1 MSDAT
6 QADQTA
12 RWHQVDDFLESTFL
26 ASDTEQARVLA
37 AQQSFG
43 LPDIAVS
50 PMHARLLEILAR
62 SIGATTVVEFGTL
75 GGYSTLHLARAIPPH
90 GRVITH
96 ERDQRHADVARASLE
111 AAGVGH
117 KVTIRVGQASDNLP
131 LLADD
136 APIDLTFIDADKR
149 NNTTYFEAALA
160 VSRPGSLI
168 VVDNVVH
175 GGDVADLD
183 NMDEYATGARAVVQ
197 FAANDKRV
205 EATVLQTVG
214 RKGHD
219 GMLIATV
226 L

>member
-6 QADQTA
+6 HPDQSA
-12 RWHQVDDFLESTFL
+12 RWHQVDDYLESQFVVGD
-26 ASDTEQARVLA
+26 AAQAAVLA
-37 AQQSFG
+37 AQHG
-43 LPDIAVS
+43 AGMPDIAVS
-50 PMHARLLEILAR
+50 AMHARLLSILAR

-75 GGYSTLHLARAIPPH
+75 GGYSTLFLARAIPAN

-96 ERDQRHADVARASLE
+96 ERDQDTTDVARKSLD

-117 KVTIRVGQASDNLP
+117 KVTIRVGQALDNLP
-131 LLADD
+131 ALADD
-136 APIDLTFIDADKR
+136 APVDLTFIDADKR
-149 NNTTYFEAALA
+149 NSLAYFEAAIA
-160 VSRPGSLI
+160 VSRPGSII

-175 GGDVADLD
+175 GGDLVDPD
-183 NMDEYATGARAVVQ
+183 STNEYATSGRAVVE
-197 FAANDKRV
+197 AAARDKRV

-214 RKGHD
+214 RKDYD

>member
-1 MSDAT
+1 MSDAIHP
-6 QADQTA
+6 DQSA
-12 RWHQVDDFLESTFL
+12 RWHHVDEYLESQFVEGD
-26 ASDTEQARVLA
+26 AVQAAVLA
-37 AQQSFG
+37 AQRDAD

-50 PMHARLLEILAR
+50 PMEARLLGILAR

-75 GGYSTLHLARAIPPH
+75 GGYSTLHLARAIPAN

-96 ERDQRHADVARASLE
+96 ERDQRHADVARASLD

-117 KVTIRVGQASDNLP
+117 KVTIRVGQALDSIP
-131 LLADD
+131 ALAED
-136 APIDLTFIDADKR
+136 APVDLTFIDADKR
-149 NNTTYFEAALA
+149 NNAAYFEAAIA

-168 VVDNVVH
+168 VVDNVVR
-175 GGDVADLD
+175 GGDLADLD
-183 NMDEYATGARAVVQ
+183 NTDEYAAGARAVVEL
-197 FAANDKRV
+197 AARDKRV

-214 RKGHD
+214 RKDYD

>member
-12 RWHQVDDFLESTFL
+12 RWHQVDEYLESRFVADDTDQ
-26 ASDTEQARVLA
+26 ASVLA
-37 AQQSFG
+37 AQRSSV

-62 SIGATTVVEFGTL
+62 SIGATTVLEFGTL
-75 GGYSTLHLARAIPPH
+75 GGYSTLHLARGIPAN

-117 KVTIRVGQASDNLP
+117 KVTIRIGNALDNIP
-131 LLADD
+131 ALADD
-136 APIDLTFIDADKR
+136 APVDFTFIDADKR

-168 VVDNVVH
+168 VVDNVVY
-175 GGDVADLD
+175 GGVVADLD
-183 NMDEYATGARAVVQ
+183 DTSEQATGARAVVEL
-197 FAANDKRV
+197 AANDKRV
-205 EATVLQTVG
+205 QATVLQTVG
-214 RKGHD
+214 RKDHD
-219 GMLIATV
+219 GLLIATV

>member
-6 QADQTA
+6 HTDQSA
-12 RWHQVDDFLESTFL
+12 RWNQVDEYLESRFV
-26 ASDTEQARVLA
+26 ADDADQARVLA
-37 AQQSFG
+37 AQRAGG

-50 PMHARLLEILAR
+50 PMHARLLGILAR

-75 GGYSTLHLARAIPPH
+75 GGYSTLHLARSIPPN

-96 ERDQRHADVARASLE
+96 ERDQSTADLARASLD

-117 KVTIRVGQASDNLP
+117 KVTIRIGQALDNIP
-131 LLADD
+131 ALADD
-136 APIDLTFIDADKR
+136 APVDFTFIDADKR
-149 NNTTYFEAALA
+149 NNTAYFEAALA
-160 VSRPGSLI
+160 VSRPGALI

-183 NMDEYATGARAVVQ
+183 NTDEYATGARAVVEL
-197 FAANDKRV
+197 AARDPRV

-214 RKGHD
+214 RKDHD
-219 GMLIATV
+219 GLLIATV